1 MIKTKFRELINVN
14 NIFMMEERT
23 ILSNE
28 MSQKQGFSQSF
39 FGKLLDPDRR
49 RTTFTVTF
57 LVIALGML
65 VWAFAVR
72 TSGEVADLHLSPAT
86 TSTVVGSPFNI
97 DMTLDTQGNNVVA
110 VKAVVQYNP
119 ANFSLVSI
127 DTSSSVFG
135 QGNTCVYN
143 SKPCE
148 IITQDASNGTAIIT
162 LAKPTPGVNTST
174 GLLGTIQFKAL
185 QPIVNPTAANITIQY
200 VTFGSYA
207 DSDVILDDGN
217 GTDILNSVTNTTVS
231 AALEVPS
238 GLSGT
243 GASAIAADISWTAA
257 SAESTIV
264 SYKVYRDGS
273 QVGTSTTPNY
283 QDTGLVPLTAYAY
296 RVSGVDGAGRES
308 VQSSSVSVT
317 TLADTTAPS
326 VPSNVTATG
335 SAMDKVDVSWT
346 AATDDVGV
354 TGYKVYR
361 NGSQIADVTSGTSYQ
376 DTGLTPSTTY
386 AYTVLA
392 YDAAG
397 NSSAQSGSVNATTQ
411 TDSEA
416 PTVPIGLSGTA
427 VSISQVN
434 LSWTAATDNVGVTGY
449 KVYRCVGAGCSNFT
463 QIGTPTNNSYNDTG
477 LTVSTTYRYQVSAMD
492 AEGNE
497 SSHSS
502 TVNVTTNSDTTAPS
516 VPTGLT
522 ATPASMTQIDLLWI
536 ASTDNVGIVG
546 YRIFRDGVQVGTSS
560 ATNYSDTGL
569 AKSTTYAYTVL
580 AYDAAGNPSAQTA
593 PVSATT
599 FSDTSAPSVPTGL
612 VGNAVSMTEIDLTW
626 SASTDN
632 IGVTG
637 YRVFRNGTQIANVTS
652 GTSYN
657 DTGLTQNT
665 SYSYTVLAY
674 DADGNT
680 SAQTAPVSV
689 TTQKRTY
696 SIVDFTQLVN
706 EWLQTVSGSSVD
718 IDQNDVVDTRDLGIM
733 MSNWQ

>member
-1 MIKTKFRELINVN
+1 MTDGQLHY
-14 NIFMMEERT
+14 
-23 ILSNE
+23 S
-28 MSQKQGFSQSF
+28 SGGSSGGAGKQSRFLQRM
-39 FGKLLDPDRR
+39 LAPERR
-49 RTTFTVTF
+49 RTTFTVAF
-57 LVIALGML
+57 LVVALGAL

-86 TSTVVGSPFNI
+86 TSTVVGSPFNV
-97 DMTLDTQGNNVVA
+97 DMTLDTHSNNVVA

-119 ANFSLVSI
+119 ANFSLMSI
-127 DTSSSVFG
+127 NTGSSVFG

-143 SKPCE
+143 AKPCE
-148 IITQDASNGTAIIT
+148 IITQDAANGKAIIT

-174 GLLGTIQFKAL
+174 GLLGTLQFKAL
-185 QPIVNPTAANITIQY
+185 QPVVNPTAANITIQY

-243 GASAIAADISWTAA
+243 GASATTTSLSWTAA
-257 SAESTIV
+257 SAGSTIV
-264 SYKVYRDGS
+264 SYKIYRDGS
-273 QVGTSTTPNY
+273 QVGTSATPSY
-283 QDTGLVPLTAYAY
+283 QDTGRAPLTAYAY

-308 VQSSSVSVT
+308 AQSSPTSVT

-326 VPSNVTATG
+326 VPSNVTTTG
-335 SAMDKVDVSWT
+335 SAMDKVDVSWA

-354 TGYKVYR
+354 AGYKVYR
-361 NGSQIADVTSGTSYQ
+361 GGSQIADVTSGVSYQ

-411 TDSEA
+411 ADSEA
-416 PTVPIGLSGTA
+416 PTVPAGLSGTA

-434 LSWTAATDNVGVTGY
+434 LSWAAATDNVGVTGY
-449 KVYRCVGAGCSNFT
+449 KVYRCTGSSCSNFT
-463 QIGTPTNNSYNDTG
+463 QIGTPTNTSYNDTG
-477 LTVSTTYRYQVSAMD
+477 LTVSTTYRYRVSAVD
-492 AEGNE
+492 AENNE
-497 SSHSS
+497 SAQS
-502 TVNVTTNSDTTAPS
+502 TSVSVATNSDTTAPS

-522 ATPASMTQIDLLWI
+522 ATPTSMTQVDLSWT
-536 ASTDNVGIVG
+536 ASTDNVGVSG
-546 YRIFRDGVQVGTSS
+546 YRIFRNGTQVGTSS
-560 ATNYSDTGL
+560 ATTYSDTGL
-569 AKSTTYAYTVL
+569 TKATTYAYTVL

-612 VGNAVSMTEIDLTW
+612 AGNAVSMTEIDLTW

-637 YRVFRNGTQIANVTS
+637 YRVFRNGTQIADVTS

-680 SAQTAPVSV
+680 SAQSAPVSV
-689 TTQKRTY
+689 TTQRRTY
-696 SIVDFTQLVN
+696 SITDFTQLVS

>member
-1 MIKTKFRELINVN
+1 MTDGQANYSSSGPSGGAGRQ
-14 NIFMMEERT
+14 
-23 ILSNE
+23 S
-28 MSQKQGFSQSF
+28 SF
-39 FGKLLDPDRR
+39 FQRMLAPERR
-49 RTTFTVTF
+49 RTTFTVAF
-57 LVIALGML
+57 LVIVLGAL

-86 TSTVVGSPFNI
+86 TSTVVGSPFNV
-97 DMTLDTQGNNVVA
+97 DMTLDTQSNNVVA

-119 ANFSLVSI
+119 ANFSLVSV

-148 IITQDASNGTAIIT
+148 IITQDAANGTAIIT

-174 GLLGTIQFKAL
+174 GLLGTIQFRAL

-243 GASAIAADISWTAA
+243 GTSATTTDLSWTTASAG
-257 SAESTIV
+257 STIV
-264 SYKVYRDGS
+264 SYKVYRDGL
-273 QVGTSTTPNY
+273 QIGTSATPSY
-283 QDTGLVPLTAYAY
+283 QDAGLAPLTAYAY

-308 VQSSSVSVT
+308 AQSSSVSVT

-335 SAMDKVDVSWT
+335 SAMDTVDVSWT

-361 NGSQIADVTSGTSYQ
+361 DGSQIADVTSGASYQ
-376 DTGLTPSTTY
+376 DTGLAPSTTY

-397 NSSAQSGSVNATTQ
+397 NSSAQSGSVNAITQ
-411 TDSEA
+411 ADSEA
-416 PTVPIGLSGTA
+416 PTVPTGLSGTA
-427 VSISQVN
+427 VSISQIN
-434 LSWTAATDNVGVTGY
+434 LSWTTSTDNVAVTGY
-449 KVYRCVGAGCSNFT
+449 KVYRDGAEVADVS
-463 QIGTPTNNSYNDTG
+463 GTSYSDTG
-477 LTVSTTYRYQVSAMD
+477 LTLSTTYAYRVSAYD
-492 AEGNE
+492 AENNE
-497 SSHSS
+497 SAQS
-502 TVNVTTNSDTTAPS
+502 TVVSIITNSDTTAPS

-522 ATPASMTQIDLLWI
+522 ATPTSMTQVDLSWT
-536 ASTDNVGIVG
+536 ASTDNVGVAG
-546 YRIFRDGVQVGTSS
+546 YRIFRDGTQVGTSS
-560 ATNYSDTGL
+560 ATTYSDTGL
-569 AKSTTYAYTVL
+569 TKLTTYAYTVL

-599 FSDTSAPSVPTGL
+599 LSDTNAPSVPTGL
-612 VGNAVSMTEIDLTW
+612 AGNAVSMTEIDLTW
-626 SASTDN
+626 NASTDN
-632 IGVTG
+632 VGVTG
-637 YRVFRNGTQIANVTS
+637 YRIFRNGTQIADVTS
-652 GTSYN
+652 GTSYS

-674 DADGNT
+674 DADGNV
-680 SAQTAPVSV
+680 SAQSASISV
-689 TTQKRTY
+689 TTQRRTY
-696 SIVDFTQLVN
+696 SITDFTQLVS

>member
-1 MIKTKFRELINVN
+1 MTDEQIHYSGSGMSSGGTGRKT
-14 NIFMMEERT
+14 
-23 ILSNE
+23 
-28 MSQKQGFSQSF
+28 G
-39 FGKLLDPDRR
+39 LLQRMLAPDRR
-49 RTTFTVTF
+49 RTTFTVAF
-57 LVIALGML
+57 LVIALGTL

-86 TSTVVGSPFNI
+86 TSAVVGSPFNI
-97 DMTLDTQGNNVVA
+97 DMTLDTHSNNVVA

-127 DTSSSVFG
+127 NTNSSVFG

-143 SKPCE
+143 GKPCE
-148 IITQDASNGTAIIT
+148 IITQDAANGTAIIT

-174 GLLGTIQFKAL
+174 GLLGTIQFKAI
-185 QPIVNPTAANITIQY
+185 QPIVNPTSANITIQY

-238 GLSGT
+238 GLAGT
-243 GASAIAADISWTAA
+243 SNSATATNLTWTAA
-257 SAESTIV
+257 SSSSTIV
-264 SYKVYRDGS
+264 SYKVYRNGS
-273 QVGTSTTPNY
+273 QVGTSTTPSY
-283 QDTGLVPLTAYAY
+283 QDTGLAPLTAYVY

-308 VQSSSVSVT
+308 VQSSQVSVT

-335 SAMDKVDVSWT
+335 SAMDTVDVSWT
-346 AATDDVGV
+346 AATDNVGV
-354 TGYKVYR
+354 TGYRVYR
-361 NGSQIADVTSGTSYQ
+361 NGSQIANVTSGTSHQ
-376 DTGLTPSTTY
+376 DTGLAPSTTY

-411 TDSEA
+411 ADSQA
-416 PTVPIGLSGTA
+416 PTAPTGVSGTA

-434 LSWTAATDNVGVTGY
+434 LSWTASTDNVGVTGY
-449 KVYRCVGAGCSNFT
+449 KVYRCAGASCSNFT
-463 QIGTPTNNSYNDTG
+463 QIGTPTGTSYNDTG
-477 LTVSTTYRYQVSAMD
+477 LTVSTTYRYQVSAVD

-497 SSHSS
+497 SSRSS
-502 TVNVTTNSDTTAPS
+502 TVTVTTNSDTTAPS

-522 ATPASMTQIDLLWI
+522 ATPISMTEVNLSWT
-536 ASTDNVGIVG
+536 ASTDNVGVVG
-546 YRIFRDGVQVGTSS
+546 YRIFRDGAQIGTAS

-569 AKSTTYAYTVL
+569 TKSTAYSYTVL

-593 PVSATT
+593 SVPATT
-599 FSDTSAPSVPTGL
+599 LSDTDAPSVPTGL
-612 VGNAVSMTEIDLTW
+612 AGNAVSMTEISLTW
-626 SASTDN
+626 NASTDN

-637 YRVFRNGTQIANVTS
+637 YKVFRNGTQIADVTN

-674 DADGNT
+674 DADDNA
-680 SAQTAPVSV
+680 SAQSAAVSV
-689 TTQKRTY
+689 TTQRRTY
-696 SIVDFTQLVN
+696 SITDFTQLVS

-718 IDQNDVVDTRDLGIM
+718 IDQNNTVDTRDLGIM

>member
-1 MIKTKFRELINVN
+1 MTDGQLHY
-14 NIFMMEERT
+14 
-23 ILSNE
+23 S
-28 MSQKQGFSQSF
+28 SGGSSGGAGKQSSF
-39 FGKLLDPDRR
+39 LQRMLAPERR
-49 RTTFTVTF
+49 RTTFTVAF
-57 LVIALGML
+57 LVVALGAL

-86 TSTVVGSPFNI
+86 TSTVVGSPFNV
-97 DMTLDTQGNNVVA
+97 DMTLDTHSNNVVA

-119 ANFSLVSI
+119 ANFSLVSV

-148 IITQDASNGTAIIT
+148 IITQDAANGTAIIT

-174 GLLGTIQFKAL
+174 GLLGTIQFRAL

-243 GASAIAADISWTAA
+243 GTSATTTDLSWTTASAG
-257 SAESTIV
+257 STIV
-264 SYKVYRDGS
+264 SYKVYRDGL
-273 QVGTSTTPNY
+273 QIGTSATPSY
-283 QDTGLVPLTAYAY
+283 QDAGLAPLTAYAY

-308 VQSSSVSVT
+308 AQSSSVSVT

-335 SAMDKVDVSWT
+335 SAMDTVDVSWT

-361 NGSQIADVTSGTSYQ
+361 DGSQIADVTSGASYQ
-376 DTGLTPSTTY
+376 DTGLAPSTTY

-397 NSSAQSGSVNATTQ
+397 NSSAQSGSVNAITQ
-411 TDSEA
+411 ADSEA
-416 PTVPIGLSGTA
+416 PTVPTGLSGTA
-427 VSISQVN
+427 VSISQIN
-434 LSWTAATDNVGVTGY
+434 LSWTTSTDNVAVTGY
-449 KVYRCVGAGCSNFT
+449 KVYRDGAEVADVS
-463 QIGTPTNNSYNDTG
+463 GTSYSDTG
-477 LTVSTTYRYQVSAMD
+477 LTLSTTYAYRVSAYD
-492 AEGNE
+492 AENNE
-497 SSHSS
+497 SAQS
-502 TVNVTTNSDTTAPS
+502 TVVSIITNSDTTAPS

-522 ATPASMTQIDLLWI
+522 ATPTSMTQVDLSWT
-536 ASTDNVGIVG
+536 ASTDNVGVAG
-546 YRIFRDGVQVGTSS
+546 YRIFRDGTQVGTSS
-560 ATNYSDTGL
+560 ATTYSDTGL
-569 AKSTTYAYTVL
+569 TKLTTYAYTVL

-599 FSDTSAPSVPTGL
+599 LSDTNAPSVPTGL
-612 VGNAVSMTEIDLTW
+612 AGNAVSMTEIDLTW
-626 SASTDN
+626 NASTDN
-632 IGVTG
+632 VGVTG
-637 YRVFRNGTQIANVTS
+637 YRIFRNGTQIADVTS
-652 GTSYN
+652 GTSYS

-674 DADGNT
+674 DADGNV
-680 SAQTAPVSV
+680 SAQSASISV
-689 TTQKRTY
+689 TTQRRTY
-696 SIVDFTQLVN
+696 SITDFTQLVS